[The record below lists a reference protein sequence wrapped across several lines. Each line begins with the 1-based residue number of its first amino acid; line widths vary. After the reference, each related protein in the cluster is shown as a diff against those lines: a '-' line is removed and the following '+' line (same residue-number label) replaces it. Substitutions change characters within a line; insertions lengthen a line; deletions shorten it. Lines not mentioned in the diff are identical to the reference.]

1 MFKLLVIDL
10 LISLFI
16 YLLSSLLKLKEKMCL
31 VVLSMIMPIIGAV
44 IVVFYI
50 VFKKIAHD
58 RSKET
63 MEAMI
68 YKNEEN
74 LLNNYS
80 DSNISIIPIK
90 DALVLNEKSVKRRLI
105 IHAIKDNPQEYV
117 LVAKEALIDND
128 TETSHYAAS
137 VLSHLA
143 SKLPEAVKEDEDNYL
158 RSGKDGEA
166 GVKYYKS
173 LKAYIDSKIDD
184 NSLTEEYEEKYI
196 LLLKELIA
204 KESEECYYKDLVNIL
219 IKRKRYDEAE
229 KYIAIFKNRYRK
241 LDEPYIAG
249 LKLAYHMKD
258 FNYLKNELDALRKSD
273 IHIQGE
279 NLKLM
284 RYWINEVDYEK

>member
-16 YLLSSLLKLKEKMCL
+16 YLLSSLLKLKEKVYL
-31 VVLSMIMPIIGAV
+31 VLLSIIMPVIGAAV
-44 IVVFYI
+44 AIFYM
-50 VFKKIAHD
+50 VFKKTVGD

-63 MEAMI
+63 IEAMM
-68 YKNEEN
+68 YKDEEN

-90 DALVLNEKSVKRRLI
+90 DALVLNEKSVKRKLI

-117 LVAKEALIDND
+117 LAAKEALNDND

-158 RSGKDGEA
+158 RSSKDGEA
-166 GVKYYKS
+166 AVKYYKS

-184 NSLTEEYEEKYI
+184 NSLIEEYEEKYI

-204 KESEECYYKDLVNIL
+204 KEYEECYYKDLVDIL
-219 IKRKRYDEAE
+219 IRRKRYDEAE
-229 KYIAIFKNRYRK
+229 KYIAIFKNKYRE
-241 LDEPYIAG
+241 LEDPYIAG

-258 FNYLKNELDALRKSD
+258 FNYLKKELDALKKSD